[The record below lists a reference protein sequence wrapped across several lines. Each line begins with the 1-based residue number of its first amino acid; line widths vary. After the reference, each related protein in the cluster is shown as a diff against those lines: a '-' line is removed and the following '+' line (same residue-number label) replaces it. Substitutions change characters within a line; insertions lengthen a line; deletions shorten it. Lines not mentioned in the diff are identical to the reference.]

1 MAAQIA
7 SRADDSAT
15 FNRALDDV
23 NVCIGALVEHAK
35 TWPSAALVAS
45 ALVGVRDAVPFRS
58 SPVDA
63 TAEPGPAL
71 EPLLA
76 PTELGGDALSGM
88 GLGAAALS
96 PWDDV
101 DFARQFGLEE
111 YLSVDWNVGRCVA
124 FPCSFPS
131 SS

>member
-63 TAEPGPAL
+63 TAEPG
-71 EPLLA
+71 
-76 PTELGGDALSGM
+76 GDALSGM